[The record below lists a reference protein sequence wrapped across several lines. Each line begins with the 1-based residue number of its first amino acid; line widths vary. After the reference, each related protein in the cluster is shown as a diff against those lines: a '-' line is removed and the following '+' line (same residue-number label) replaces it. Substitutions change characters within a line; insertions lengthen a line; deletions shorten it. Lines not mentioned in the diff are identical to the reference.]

1 MKVLIITAHPSSL
14 GFTHRISKEYSKAMI
29 GKGNEVEILDLYKEE
44 NKQDFL
50 FFENVREMQI
60 DPSVQRMQEKI
71 KNTDE
76 FVFIFPLWWN
86 AEPAILKNF
95 FDKNFSAHFAYQYID
110 GKPVGLL
117 GGKSA
122 RIFMTSDGPK
132 FLQLLMLNP
141 LKKIW
146 CLARLRFCGIKI
158 KSYVVFD
165 KMLKRDEENR
175 KELLKEVEKIAKK

>member
-1 MKVLIITAHPSSL
+1 MKILIIKAHPSSL
-14 GFTHRISKEYSKAMI
+14 GFTHRISDQYEKTSKER
-29 GKGNEVEILDLYKEE
+29 GDQVEVLDLYKDE
-44 NKQDFL
+44 NRQDFL
-50 FFENVREMQI
+50 SFENIREMKPDQK
-60 DPSVQRMQEKI
+60 VLKMQEKI
-71 KNTDE
+71 KNADE
-76 FVFIFPLWWN
+76 LVFIFPLWWN

-95 FDKNFSAHFAYQYID
+95 LDNNFSAHFAYQYVN

-117 GGKSA
+117 AGKKA

-132 FLQLLMLNP
+132 FLQLLMLSP

-146 CLARLRFCGIKI
+146 WLARMRFCGLEL

-175 KELLKEVEKIAKK
+175 KKLLKEVEKIAKK